1 MRTSELW
8 KGSEVESGDI
18 EQFYV
23 SMRPRLVG
31 FLGMYCGDAA
41 VGEELA
47 QEALARVWARWPKV
61 RRLDS
66 PQAWAYRVGLN
77 LATSLLRRRVVA
89 VRAHRRL
96 TAEASVSPSE
106 IDHALHLDVRRAVA
120 TLPRRQRAAV
130 MLRFFADLSVEETAD
145 AMSCA
150 PGTVKALTHQA
161 LARLR
166 ETLGTYEFVEVR
178 NGT

>member
-1 MRTSELW
+1 VD
-8 KGSEVESGDI
+8 GGDI

-47 QEALARVWARWPKV
+47 QETLARVWARWPKV
-61 RRLDS
+61 RRLGS
-66 PQAWAYRVGLN
+66 PQAWAYRVWLN
-77 LATSLLRRRVVA
+77 LATSVLRRRMVA

-96 TAEASVSPSE
+96 TAQANVSPSE
-106 IDHALHLDVRRAVA
+106 LDHALHLDVRRAVA
-120 TLPRRQRAAV
+120 ALPRRQRAAV

-161 LARLR
+161 VTRLR
-166 ETLGTYEFVEVR
+166 ETLGNDEFVEVR
-178 NGT
+178 DGT